1 MRIAEINY
9 NQVLAIR
16 TDIESLEVAYRDYY
30 ASNISLKEAPD
41 EVLVGWGYDKENNQY
56 IQPSADGMTYY
67 AEGEHWML
75 LPDGLTQEQIIE
87 DIRNSR
93 IKQNQDIVDY
103 SIDKYTM
110 ELVTEGVIS

>member
-9 NQVLAIR
+9 NQVVNIR
-16 TDIESLEVAYRDYY
+16 TNIVNLEEAYQDFY
-30 ASNISLKEAPD
+30 AENVLLVEAPD
-41 EVLVGWGYDKENNQY
+41 EVLVGWGYDEENHVFVK
-56 IQPSADGMTYY
+56 PSAEGMVYC

-75 LPDGLTQEQIIE
+75 LPDGLTQEQIVA
-87 DIRNSR
+87 DIRDSR

-110 ELVTEGVIS
+110 ELIAEGVIS

>member
-9 NQVLAIR
+9 NQVVNIR
-16 TDIESLEVAYRDYY
+16 TDIVNLEEAYQDFY
-30 ASNISLKEAPD
+30 AENVLLVEAPD
-41 EVLVGWGYDKENNQY
+41 EVLVGWGYDEENHVFVK
-56 IQPSADGMTYY
+56 PSAEGMVYC

-75 LPDGLTQEQIIE
+75 LPDGLKQEQIVA
-87 DIRNSR
+87 DIRDSR

-110 ELVTEGVIS
+110 ELIAEGVIS